1 MPSSSVP
8 DSTAAAKPAGHARAT
23 QAERRTRTREA
34 LLESAA
40 RGLSRYGYGNLV
52 LEQVARDAGLTRG
65 ALYHLFDGK
74 DDLALA
80 SVDWVAATWDREVGE
95 AVKEAP
101 DPAAALLT
109 WRAATRSSAGATS
122 RMAIPFRDTVP
133 AL

>member
-52 LEQVARDAGLTRG
+52 LEQVARDAGLTRS
-65 ALYHLFDGK
+65 ALHHLFDGK

-80 SVDWVAATWDREVGE
+80 S
-95 AVKEAP
+95 
-101 DPAAALLT
+101 
-109 WRAATRSSAGATS
+109 TRGLGRGDLGPGRSARPS
-122 RMAIPFRDTVP
+122 RRSPTPPRRC
-133 AL
+133 

>member
-8 DSTAAAKPAGHARAT
+8 DSMAAKPAGHARAT

-40 RGLSRYGYGNLV
+40 HGVSRYGYGHLV

-65 ALYHLFDGK
+65 ARYHLFDGK

-80 SVDWVAATWDREVGE
+80 SV
-95 AVKEAP
+95 AVSRRPGTGGSARP
-101 DPAAALLT
+101 S
-109 WRAATRSSAGATS
+109 RRSPTPP
-122 RMAIPFRDTVP
+122 RRC
-133 AL
+133 

>member
-1 MPSSSVP
+1 MPPSSVP

-52 LEQVARDAGLTRG
+52 LEHVARDAGLTRG

-80 SVDWVAATWDREVGE
+80 SVDWVAATCDPEVGE
-95 AVKEAP
+95 AVEEEPDHIVVVNAP
-101 DPAAALLT
+101 
-109 WRAATRSSAGATS
+109 RAS
-122 RMAIPFRDTVP
+122 
-133 AL
+133 

>member
-8 DSTAAAKPAGHARAT
+8 DSTAAATPAGHARAT
-23 QAERRTRTREA
+23 QAERRTRTRE
-34 LLESAA
+34 AA

-95 AVKEAP
+95 AVEEEP

-109 WRAATRSSAGATS
+109 LARRHAVFCRRDIA
-122 RMAIPFRDTVP
+122 RMAIPSQDTVP